1 MIEDYDELFAKCKE
15 VKKEIKEN
23 NYKFSIEHDVLPDVP
38 EVATEELIE
47 FMAENFRFLCLSDQ
61 RDLLAYLMFIFD
73 TESFESLVGE
83 LTSMGDILID
93 EIIAV
98 C

>member
-1 MIEDYDELFAKCKE
+1 MIEDYDELFAKCKK
-15 VKKEIKEN
+15 VKEEIREN

-38 EVATEELIE
+38 EIATEELIE

-93 EIIAV
+93 EIIPV